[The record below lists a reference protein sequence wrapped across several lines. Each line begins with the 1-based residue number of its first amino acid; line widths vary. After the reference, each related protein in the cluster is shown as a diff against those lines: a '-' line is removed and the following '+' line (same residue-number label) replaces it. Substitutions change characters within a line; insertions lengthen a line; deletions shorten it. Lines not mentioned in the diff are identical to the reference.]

1 MERATRPGPRALL
14 LLLFLLLGCAAGISA
29 VAPARSLLAPAS
41 ETVFGL
47 GAAAAPTS
55 AARVPAVATAEVT
68 VEDAEALPAA
78 AGEPES
84 RATEPDDD
92 VELRPRGR
100 SLVIISTLDGRIAAL
115 DAENDGK
122 KQWDLDVGSGSLVSS
137 SLSKPEGTHKTSSK
151 EC

>member
-1 MERATRPGPRALL
+1 MAGQLCCCGVKSRGVGVRGASLRCSKAPSGETGRRRPQGLHARSWGGPLMERATRPGPRAL

-29 VAPARSLLAPAS
+29 VARARSLLAPTSDTA
-41 ETVFGL
+41 FGL

-78 AGEPES
+78 SGEQES
-84 RATEPDDD
+84 RATESDDD

-100 SLVIISTLDGRIAAL
+100 
-115 DAENDGK
+115 
-122 KQWDLDVGSGSLVSS
+122 
-137 SLSKPEGTHKTSSK
+137 
-151 EC
+151 

>member
-1 MERATRPGPRALL
+1 MERATRTGPRALL
-14 LLLFLLLGCAAGISA
+14 LLLLLDCATGILA
-29 VAPARSLLAPAS
+29 ATRARSLPAPTADAA
-41 ETVFGL
+41 FGL

-78 AGEPES
+78 AGEHES

-100 SLVIISTLDGRIAAL
+100 
-115 DAENDGK
+115 
-122 KQWDLDVGSGSLVSS
+122 
-137 SLSKPEGTHKTSSK
+137 
-151 EC
+151 